1 MQGTP
6 KDRKPDLKQNGL
18 FIQALKYASAGTL
31 VAVSAYFLREL
42 ALLELSDSQAKMKG
56 ELLSLMGTGMN
67 MVEDQIEP
75 KVDQKIS
82 SHLSRY
88 DSQIAAL
95 EREIA
100 SLKKTNVARDAEIH
114 HVIEESKRTY
124 LYRMDQM
131 QERCLRELRE
141 SEDSC
146 LRKLTETNDK
156 CLDQMEQSV
165 GAMNAD
171 IKQAIESSES
181 TQAEVERL
189 AKENKELKQK
199 ITQMRLWFGV
209 HASKL
214 IRNQTDIEG
223 IKKKLN
229 IKQEGGEA
237 EHKE

>member
-6 KDRKPDLKQNGL
+6 KDRNGL

-31 VAVSAYFLREL
+31 GAVSVYFLREL
-42 ALLELSDSQAKMKG
+42 ALLELSNSQAKMKE

-67 MVEDQIEP
+67 MVEDKIEP
-75 KVDQKIS
+75 KVDQKLS

-114 HVIEESKRTY
+114 HVIEESKGIY
-124 LYRMDQM
+124 LRQMDQM
-131 QERCLRELRE
+131 RERCLRELRG

-146 LRKLTETNDK
+146 LRKLTETKDK

-171 IKQAIESSES
+171 IEQAIESSES

-189 AKENKELKQK
+189 AKENKKLREE
-199 ITQMRLWFGV
+199 ITRIKGWYGP
-209 HASKL
+209 HATKL
-214 IRNQTDIEG
+214 FRNHRDIEK
-223 IKKKLN
+223 IKGMLN
-229 IKQEGGEA
+229 IKEEEG
-237 EHKE
+237 KEEESGVKEVKT